1 MTTPATTPGTAA
13 PPVHT
18 HGCARCGRPVAMDV
32 GLCDECNPLGLR
44 DAASS
49 QAHGTVFLGIGLAV
63 LVMAIAAHLAV
74 SGIGPFAAEV
84 SAVRA
89 DAAGLSVSLTVT
101 NEGSSAGM
109 TTCRI
114 SDPSLRGAGQPAFIL
129 SPRIGP
135 NETVTFERSVSELG
149 GAERPLAV
157 ECSSP

>member
-32 GLCDECNPLGLR
+32 GLCEECNPLGLR

-74 SGIGPFAAEV
+74 SGIGPFPAQV
-84 SAVRA
+84 SNVRA
-89 DAAGLSVSLTVT
+89 DGGTLLVSLTVT
-101 NEGSSAGM
+101 NEGTSAGT
-109 TTCRI
+109 TTCRV
-114 SDPSLRGAGQPAFIL
+114 SDPALRGAGQPAFIL

-135 NETVTFERSVSELG
+135 KQTVTFERAVPGIG
-149 GAERPLAV
+149 GATRPLTV